1 MVTLRRLV
9 VALLLT
15 FAGPPLPA
23 GEFRIG
29 IGPFIFA
36 EDGLDFQVSYRPE
49 QSHWQYGLRIL
60 RYTDEFN
67 FYGTTLTK
75 TTTTQVGPTFSYLFT
90 PEQRGSWYLGVSLL
104 YWEQIE
110 KSSRT
115 GTSGKD
121 STTAPFFGGGYT
133 RKIGTAG
140 YFNVGLF
147 LTPVSLSTRTA
158 DSSEESTGADVQLQ
172 LGFAF

>member
-1 MVTLRRLV
+1 MVTIRQLA

-15 FAGPPLPA
+15 LVASPLPA

-29 IGPFIFA
+29 IGPLIFV
-36 EDGLDFQVSYRPE
+36 EDGLDFHVSYRPE
-49 QSHWQYGLRIL
+49 QSHWQYGLRVL
-60 RYTDEFN
+60 RYTDEFT
-67 FYGTTLTK
+67 FHLTTLTK
-75 TTTTQVGPTFSYLFT
+75 TTTTQVGPTLNYLFT
-90 PEQRGSWYLGVSLL
+90 PEQRGSWYVGVSLL
-104 YWEQIE
+104 YWEQLE
-110 KSSRT
+110 KSTRT
-115 GTSGKD
+115 GTSDKD

-133 RKIGTAG
+133 RKMGTAG
-140 YFNVGLF
+140 YFNFGLF